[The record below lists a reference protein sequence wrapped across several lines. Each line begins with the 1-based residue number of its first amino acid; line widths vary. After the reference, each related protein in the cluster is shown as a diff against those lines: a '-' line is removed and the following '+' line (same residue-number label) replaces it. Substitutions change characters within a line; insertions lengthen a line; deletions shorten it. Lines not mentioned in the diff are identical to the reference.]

1 MANYSIEE
9 MKRIIT
15 PIAQKYGVER
25 IFLFGSRARG
35 DNSSD
40 SDIDL
45 RVDKGKVTGFAIGGL
60 YEDLAEALQTD
71 LDLLTTGSL
80 EEDFLQ
86 RIQPEEVL
94 LYDQQGM

>member
-1 MANYSIEE
+1 MVDYTISE
-9 MKRIIT
+9 MKEIVA
-15 PIAQKYGVER
+15 PIAHRYGVER

-35 DNSSD
+35 DNTPG

-45 RVDKGKVTGFAIGGL
+45 RVDRGGAKGFALGGL
-60 YEDLAEALQTD
+60 YEDLSEAFHVD

-80 EEDFLQ
+80 DEDFLQ
-86 RIQPEEVL
+86 KIRQEEVL

>member
-1 MANYSIEE
+1 MADYTISE
-9 MKRIIT
+9 MRKIVA

-35 DNSSD
+35 DSTPG

-45 RVDKGKVTGFAIGGL
+45 RVDKGKVKGFAIGGL
-60 YEDLAEALQTD
+60 YEDLSEAFQMK

-80 EEDFLQ
+80 DEDFLQ
-86 RIQPEEVL
+86 KIGPEEVL
-94 LYDQQGM
+94 LYDQQGI

>member
-1 MANYSIEE
+1 MADYTISE
-9 MKRIIT
+9 MRRIVA

-35 DNSSD
+35 DSTPE

-45 RVDKGKVTGFAIGGL
+45 RVDKGRVKGFAIGGL
-60 YEDLAEALQTD
+60 YEELSEAFQTE

-80 EEDFLQ
+80 DEDFLQ
-86 RIQPEEVL
+86 KIEPEEVL
-94 LYDQQGM
+94 LYDQQGI

>member
-1 MANYSIEE
+1 MNDYTISE
-9 MKRIIT
+9 MKEIVA
-15 PIAQKYGVER
+15 PIAHRYGVER

-35 DNSSD
+35 DNTPG

-45 RVDKGKVTGFAIGGL
+45 RVDRGGAKGFALGGL
-60 YEDLAEALQTD
+60 YEYLSEAFHVD

-80 EEDFLQ
+80 DEDFLQ
-86 RIQPEEVL
+86 KIRQEEVL

>member
-9 MKRIIT
+9 MKRIIA
-15 PIAQKYGVER
+15 PIAKQYGVER

-35 DNSSD
+35 DNTPESD
-40 SDIDL
+40 VDL
-45 RVDKGKVTGFAIGGL
+45 RVDRGQAGLFALGGL
-60 YEDLAEALQTD
+60 YEDLSEALDTE

-80 EEDFLQ
+80 EDDFLA

-94 LYDQQGM
+94 LYEQQGA

>member
-1 MANYSIEE
+1 MNDYTINE
-9 MKRIIT
+9 MKEIVA
-15 PIAQKYGVER
+15 PIAHRYGVER

-35 DNSSD
+35 DNTPG

-45 RVDKGKVTGFAIGGL
+45 RVDRGGAKGFALGGL
-60 YEDLAEALQTD
+60 YEDLSEAFHVD

-80 EEDFLQ
+80 DEDFLQ
-86 RIQPEEVL
+86 KIRSDEVL

>member
-1 MANYSIEE
+1 MNDYTISE
-9 MKRIIT
+9 MKEIVA
-15 PIAQKYGVER
+15 PIAHRYGVER

-35 DNSSD
+35 DNTPG

-45 RVDKGKVTGFAIGGL
+45 RVDRGGAKGFALGGL
-60 YEDLAEALQTD
+60 YEDLSEAFHVD

-80 EEDFLQ
+80 DEDFLQ
-86 RIQPEEVL
+86 KIRQEEVL

>member
-1 MANYSIEE
+1 MNDYTISE
-9 MKRIIT
+9 MKEIVA
-15 PIAQKYGVER
+15 PIAHRYGVER

-35 DNSSD
+35 DNTPG

-45 RVDKGKVTGFAIGGL
+45 RVDRVGAKGFALGGL
-60 YEDLAEALQTD
+60 YEDLSEAFHVD

-80 EEDFLQ
+80 DEDFLQ
-86 RIQPEEVL
+86 KIRQEEVL

>member
-1 MANYSIEE
+1 MNDYTINE
-9 MKRIIT
+9 MKEIVA
-15 PIAQKYGVER
+15 PIAHRYGVER

-35 DNSSD
+35 DNTPG

-45 RVDKGKVTGFAIGGL
+45 RVDRGGAKGFALGGL
-60 YEDLAEALQTD
+60 YEDLSEAFHVD

-80 EEDFLQ
+80 DEDFLQ
-86 RIQPEEVL
+86 KIRQEEVL

>member
-1 MANYSIEE
+1 MADYSIDE
-9 MKRIIT
+9 MKRIIS
-15 PIAQKYGVER
+15 PIAEKYGVDR

-35 DNSSD
+35 DNTAQ

-45 RVDKGKVTGFAIGGL
+45 RVDRGKAKGFALGGL
-60 YEDLAEALQTD
+60 YEDLTEALQSD

-86 RIQPEEVL
+86 RIKPEEVL
-94 LYDQQGM
+94 LYEQPGI